1 MPSILQLDLQQI
13 ISQALSFLLLL
24 WVLKRFAWRPLLGVL
39 DARRARIEEQLRE
52 AARRQEDAARLQQ
65 ELVRRLAAIDEEA
78 RTKIQ
83 QAIQEGRRM
92 AAEVQEDARAQ
103 AQQVLAKSKETIELE
118 LAKAKVTLR
127 DELADMTVEA
137 VEKLLKGT
145 LDVKTDQQLI
155 TAILDELGESSARER

>member
-1 MPSILQLDLQQI
+1 MLDLDLQQI
-13 ISQALSFLLLL
+13 VSQALSFLLLL

-52 AARRQEDAARLQQ
+52 AARHQEEAARLQQ
-65 ELVRRLAAIDEEA
+65 ELVTRLAVIDQEA
-78 RTKIQ
+78 RAKIQ

-103 AQQVLAKSKETIELE
+103 AQQILAKSKETIELE

-127 DELADMTVEA
+127 DDLADLTAEA
-137 VEKLLKGT
+137 VQRLLRHT
-145 LDVKTDQQLI
+145 LDEKTDHRLI
-155 TAILDELGESSARER
+155 AAILEELGSSSR

>member
-13 ISQALSFLLLL
+13 VSQVVSFLLLV
-24 WVLKRFAWRPLLGVL
+24 WVLRRFAWRPLLGVL

-52 AARRQEDAARLQQ
+52 AARRQEEAARLQQ
-65 ELVRRLAAIDEEA
+65 DLAARLAMIDEEA
-78 RTKIQ
+78 RAKIQ

-103 AQQVLAKSKETIELE
+103 AQQILAQSKETIELE

-127 DELADMTVEA
+127 DDLADLTADA
-137 VEKLLKGT
+137 VQRLLRQT
-145 LDVKTDQQLI
+145 LDEKTDHRLI
-155 TAILDELGESSARER
+155 AAILEELDSSSR